1 MPTMTAP
8 WNRLLR
14 PKPLILGAVLASL
27 ACLVALALNR
37 EAGIG
42 SSPTTAQRTA
52 EPRRPALTAAEE
64 QYIRELGPI
73 HGDVERST
81 MRMSLGQI
89 FYTTQDLSRAELG
102 TRVKEAL
109 ASYQAAETRLH
120 ALEPPTSL
128 RSEHLEYLSAVR
140 LFKESAAE
148 VLKMFTDGRDD
159 HMLVAYPKSQ
169 EGSNKIREVGGKF
182 WPHEFPPH

>member
-1 MPTMTAP
+1 MTARG
-8 WNRLLR
+8 NRLLG
-14 PKPLILGAVLASL
+14 PKPLIFGAALASL
-27 ACLVALALNR
+27 VGLVAFAMIR

-42 SSPTTAQRTA
+42 PSPTTAQRTA
-52 EPRRPALTAAEE
+52 EPRRPSLTPAEE
-64 QYIRELGPI
+64 QYIRDLWPI

-89 FYTTQDLSRAELG
+89 LYKTQDLSRAKLG
-102 TRVKEAL
+102 IRVKEAL

-128 RSEHLEYLSAVR
+128 RSEHEEYLAAVR
-140 LFKESAAE
+140 LFQESAVE

-159 HMLVAYPKSQ
+159 HMLVAYPKGQGASD
-169 EGSNKIREVGGKF
+169 KIREVGGKF
-182 WPHEFPPH
+182 WPHEFPPN